1 MQSAQLYATIQPMQ
15 TYKRL
20 RVPLAAKSPPKPSPA
35 PFRYDDAQQAVIE
48 CNDRI
53 VVAEAF
59 AGAGK
64 TTTAIGFTD
73 ARPDA
78 RALYICFN
86 RANAEEARRKFG
98 GHVECKST
106 HAVAW
111 AAVGR
116 HYKNQLV
123 NGSWKARLLQEE
135 IKLPDVRTAAL
146 AQGVLNNFFSSAD
159 ESPNVLHAL
168 SVGDQYGANE
178 AELDRAMDAARVA
191 WSRMQSPGQSISVPH
206 DAYLKRWAL
215 SAPQLP
221 FDQIILDEA
230 QDTNPVIVDVIRKQ
244 RSANMLLI
252 GDRHQAIYGFR
263 KANNAMELFCDM
275 GATVLKIP
283 KTWRFG
289 PDIARVANAL
299 LFHFKNEDTE
309 IVGAGPAKP
318 RARGAS
324 VKVILSRTNAGLFR
338 EAAEVEG
345 RGIHWVG
352 GIEGYRVD
360 SLMDAWHL
368 QCGKKDQ
375 IYDPVMRMYQ
385 SWRQFEDEAESTQ
398 DPEARLLCKFINTY
412 GKDTPGLVRAFRE
425 HALPAQDGA
434 RLVLSTAHKAK
445 GLDFD
450 QVTIGDDFECINKAQ
465 KFMRDNAGVLEEVQ
479 RQEIN
484 LLYVAITRARHE
496 LILNNETKNFLAKL
510 DQFREQLQSAR
521 PGGKES
527 LLVS

>member
-1 MQSAQLYATIQPMQ
+1 
-15 TYKRL
+15 
-20 RVPLAAKSPPKPSPA
+20 
-35 PFRYDDAQQAVIE
+35 
-48 CNDRI
+48 
-53 VVAEAF
+53 
-59 AGAGK
+59 
-64 TTTAIGFTD
+64 
-73 ARPDA
+73 
-78 RALYICFN
+78 
-86 RANAEEARRKFG
+86 
-98 GHVECKST
+98 
-106 HAVAW
+106 
-111 AAVGR
+111 
-116 HYKNQLV
+116 
-123 NGSWKARLLQEE
+123 
-135 IKLPDVRTAAL
+135 
-146 AQGVLNNFFSSAD
+146 
-159 ESPNVLHAL
+159 
-168 SVGDQYGANE
+168 
-178 AELDRAMDAARVA
+178 
-191 WSRMQSPGQSISVPH
+191 
-206 DAYLKRWAL
+206 
-215 SAPQLP
+215 
-221 FDQIILDEA
+221 
-230 QDTNPVIVDVIRKQ
+230 
-244 RSANMLLI
+244 
-252 GDRHQAIYGFR
+252 
-263 KANNAMELFCDM
+263 MELFGDM

-289 PDIARVANAL
+289 PDIAKVANAL
-299 LFHFKNEDTE
+299 LFHFKNEGTE

-496 LILNNETKNFLAKL
+496 LILNTETKGFLAKL
-510 DQFREQLQSAR
+510 SQFREQLQQA
-521 PGGKES
+521 
-527 LLVS
+527 LTA